1 MILLNSPA
9 KPRAIL
15 FGALAGLLLT
25 SGAPAIAQDNDEAR
39 IRKLEAEVRALQRQ
53 VFPGGD
59 GRYFE
64 PDISAPANGRPN
76 TPTQTSAVTRKRVP
90 REGGDGGDWSEEGGG
105 AEPDSSRVAW
115 PDSREAKRRCGSPRV
130 VRKSI
135 LLTQR
140 DGTPYEVTNIRGH
153 NYKRYAYYGSTH

>member
-64 PDISAPANGRPN
+64 PDIRRPRTEGRTLRRRPLRS
-76 TPTQTSAVTRKRVP
+76 PIFSRVSTRSNP
-90 REGGDGGDWSEEGGG
+90 R
-105 AEPDSSRVAW
+105 SSR
-115 PDSREAKRRCGSPRV
+115 
-130 VRKSI
+130 
-135 LLTQR
+135 
-140 DGTPYEVTNIRGH
+140 
-153 NYKRYAYYGSTH
+153 